1 MTVRRPPSFRE
12 SSIITVRRR
21 HTLSIKKESAKAKKA
36 RFEKINAYL
45 EQKYPDAACSLEYK
59 NDPWKLLVMARLSA
73 QCTDARV
80 NIVSEELFGVFPDV
94 YAFEKADIPDIE
106 KIIYPCGLYHTKAK
120 SIKEMSVRIVN
131 GFGGKVPDTYEELMS
146 LPGVGSKIANLMLGD
161 VFGKGG
167 IVADTHCIR
176 ISNRLGLAASKNQSA
191 VERSLGEIVPNH
203 LQSDFCHRL
212 VMFGRE
218 VCTARNPDCEN
229 CGISELCPKIK

>member
-1 MTVRRPPSFRE
+1 MN
-12 SSIITVRRR
+12 
-21 HTLSIKKESAKAKKA
+21 IKKESEKAKKQ

-45 EQKYPDAACSLEYK
+45 EEKYPDAACSLEYK
-59 NDPWKLLVMARLSA
+59 SDPWKLLVMARLSA

-80 NIVSEELFGVFPDV
+80 NIVSDGLFAAFPDV
-94 YAFEKADIPDIE
+94 YAFEKADTADIE

-131 GFGGKVPDTYEELMS
+131 CFGGKVPDTYEELIS
-146 LPGVGSKIANLMLGD
+146 LPGVGSKIANLVLGD

-191 VERSLGEIVPNH
+191 VEKSLGEIIPNIM
-203 LQSDFCHRL
+203 QNDFCHRL

-218 VCTARNPDCEN
+218 VCTARNPDCDN
-229 CGISELCPKIK
+229 CGLSALCPKIK